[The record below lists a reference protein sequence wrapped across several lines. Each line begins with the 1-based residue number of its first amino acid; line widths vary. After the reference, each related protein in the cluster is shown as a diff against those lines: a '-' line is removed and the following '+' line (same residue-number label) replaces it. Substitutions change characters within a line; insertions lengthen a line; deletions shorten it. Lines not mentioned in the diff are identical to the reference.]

1 MTDLPV
7 ATRPRKAPRQARAA
21 ATIDTILE
29 GAAHILRRDGLGG
42 LTTNHIAE
50 RAGVSIGSLY
60 QYFPGKDAILAELIR
75 RKRSV
80 LLAAFQAVAADAA
93 LDLDGAIDGFVA
105 AGIENQM
112 ADPVLSLA
120 LDYAEATLP
129 LRAETGDL
137 KAGMIAAVAAV
148 LARHGIADPGLA
160 ARDLVAL
167 ARGMIDHAGL
177 YGDQAPASLAAR
189 VRRAIMGYL
198 FSPPGRRP

>member
-7 ATRPRKAPRQARAA
+7 ATTPRKAPRQARAA
-21 ATIDTILE
+21 ATIDVILQ

-60 QYFPGKDAILAELIR
+60 QYFPGKEAILAELIR
-75 RKRSV
+75 RKRAV
-80 LLAAFQAVAADAA
+80 MLAAFQAVAADHG
-93 LDLDGAIDGFVA
+93 LDLDAAIDGLVA
-105 AGIENQM
+105 AGIEQQM

-129 LRAETGDL
+129 LQAETGDL
-137 KAGMIAAVAAV
+137 KARMIAAVATV

-189 VRRAIMGYL
+189 VRRAIRGYL
-198 FSPPGRRP
+198 FSPPDARP

>member
-1 MTDLPV
+1 MTDLPA
-7 ATRPRKAPRQARAA
+7 ATTPRKAPRQARAA
-21 ATIDTILE
+21 ATIDVILQ

-60 QYFPGKDAILAELIR
+60 QYFPGKEAILAELIR
-75 RKRSV
+75 RKRSAM
-80 LLAAFQAVAADAA
+80 LAAFQAVAADPD
-93 LDLDGAIDGFVA
+93 LDLDAAIDGFVA
-105 AGIENQM
+105 AGIAHQM

-120 LDYAEATLP
+120 LDHAEATLP
-129 LRAETGDL
+129 LRAETGEL
-137 KAGMIAAVAAV
+137 KAEMIAAVATV
-148 LARHGIADPGLA
+148 LGRHGIAEPALA

-189 VRRAIMGYL
+189 ARRAIRGYL
-198 FSPPGRRP
+198 FSPPRARP